1 MSVRYI
7 CGFMSLS
14 VHHLCII
21 GRQEAKSRA
30 GFTALMEAAC
40 KGHTAVLQLLID
52 DRADIEAKR
61 PGGKV

>member
-1 MSVRYI
+1 
-7 CGFMSLS
+7 MSLS
-14 VHHLCII
+14 NIIYHLCII